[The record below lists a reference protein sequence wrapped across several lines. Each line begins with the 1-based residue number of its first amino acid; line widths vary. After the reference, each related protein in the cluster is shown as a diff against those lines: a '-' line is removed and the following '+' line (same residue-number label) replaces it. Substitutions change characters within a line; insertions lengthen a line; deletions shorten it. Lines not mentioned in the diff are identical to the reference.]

1 MSNMKLLLAKK
12 YWLNVI
18 FKDNSYGSSLEFT
31 VYVESRTGKVNAQT
45 GSVIP
50 IEELDEAVND
60 ALREVTGKSITEIKG
75 LAYLPHTLEM
85 MIIRLWE
92 RIDESLG
99 YRAKL
104 SKLRLAHNSNSFFV
118 EYARE
123 EDQQPAPQT
132 QPQYKK
138 SKRRES

>member
-1 MSNMKLLLAKK
+1 MTDMKLLLAKK

-50 IEELDEAVND
+50 IEELDDAVNA
-60 ALREVTGKSITEIKG
+60 ALAEITGKSIYEIKG

-118 EYARE
+118 EYSKE
-123 EDQQPAPQT
+123 EEVQPAPQ
-132 QPQYKK
+132 PQYKR
-138 SKRRES
+138 SKRRS